1 MKYVMS
7 WKRKRHGTTAEY
19 ETNQRRVIALMRAWR
34 RPSSVRI
41 HEFVV
46 RTADSGGFAVFETD
60 DLAAVEEAAAVF
72 AAFNFHIDPVVDID
86 VALAH
91 AGVAVEWRDAVV

>member
-19 ETNQRRVIALMRAWR
+19 EAGQQRVLELMRAWK
-34 RPSSVRI
+34 RPAGVRI

-46 RTADSGGFAVFETD
+46 RAGDTGGYAVFETD
-60 DLAAVEEAAAVF
+60 DLATVNEAATAF
-72 AAFNFHIDPVVDID
+72 SEFNFHIDPVLDID
-86 VALAH
+86 VALA
-91 AGVAVEWRDAVV
+91 ARGIAVEWRDAVV